1 MKIADFLRR
10 RITEDERAAS
20 AAASAGVAG
29 WHVAGSP
36 RSGHEGP
43 VEFDT
48 AVYDE
53 VMPSEEEAVHI
64 VRHDPARVLRD
75 VRAKRGIVDR
85 HAPVDG
91 GAGAVW
97 CAWDRTP
104 YPCPDLRDLATTY
117 LDHPDFD
124 DDWKTG

>member
-1 MKIADFLRR
+1 MQIAEFLRR

-36 RSGHEGP
+36 RSDDEGP
-43 VEFDT
+43 VEFDPT
-48 AVYDE
+48 VYDE
-53 VMPSEEEAVHI
+53 IMPSEEEAVHI

-75 VRAKRGIVDR
+75 VLAKRGIVDR

-91 GAGAVW
+91 GAGAVS

-104 YPCPDLRDLATTY
+104 YPCLDLRDLATTY

-124 DDWKTG
+124 DDWKTS